1 MRRDMRVMQML
12 LTERENILKLYF
24 FNIKIKT
31 NYCNRL
37 YFQRNIWLLII
48 YLNSFMVR
56 IFYFYYGR
64 KVILLKY

>member
-12 LTERENILKLYF
+12 LTERENILKLNF

-37 YFQRNIWLLII
+37 YFQRNIWLDNISEFI
-48 YLNSFMVR
+48 YGTHL
-56 IFYFYYGR
+56 FYFDYGR